1 MGSLNEIEIL
11 NLIELGE
18 DSKTQFKENIHSPDS
33 LAQEMVAFSN
43 ASGGKILI
51 GVQDDGKIKDLTMKD
66 IQRLNQMV
74 SNVSSNK
81 IEPPINPLTET
92 IKINKKKIMVVE
104 IKKGINKPYCTN
116 KGIYLTKAGADK
128 RKISQEELQRLFQ
141 DSNKIYADEMSVMG
155 TSIKDMD
162 TINFKRVYERIYQE
176 SVEENNLSLQQL
188 LNNLDLMSDEN
199 LTLAGLL
206 LFGEKPQARRPLF
219 MIKAVSFFGNDPAG
233 TEYRDEEEIR
243 GTILEQYK
251 GGKSFLLRNLKKIQT
266 KPSFNSEGTPEIPKI
281 VIEELLVNA
290 LIHRNYYIN
299 SPIRL
304 FIFDN
309 RVEILSPGKLPNTLT
324 VEKIKYGL
332 SVARNPVLNSFAAK
346 ILPYRGIGTGIL
358 RAYKAFPDIE
368 FENNVEMDQFKA
380 IIYRVRTDVNI

>member
-1 MGSLNEIEIL
+1 MNEEKIL

-18 DSKTQFKENIHSPDS
+18 DSQTQFKENIHSPDS

-51 GVQDDGKIKDLTMKD
+51 GVQNDGKIKGLTTKD

-74 SNVSSNK
+74 SNVSSNNV
-81 IEPPINPLTET
+81 EPPINPLTKI
-92 IKINKKKIMVVE
+92 IKIKQKKIMVVE
-104 IKKGINKPYCTN
+104 MKRGINKPYCTN
-116 KGIYLTKAGADK
+116 RGIYITKAGADK

-141 DSNKIYADEMSVMG
+141 DSNKIYADEMLVKG
-155 TSIKDMD
+155 TSIKDLD
-162 TINFKRVYERIYQE
+162 IKLFKRTYEKIYEE
-176 SVEENNLSLQQL
+176 SVEESNLSQQQL
-188 LNNLDLMSDEN
+188 LNNLNLMVEDN

-206 LFGEKPQARRPLF
+206 LFGEKPQVSRPIF

-243 GTILEQYK
+243 GTVYGQYK

-266 KPSFNSEGTPEIPKI
+266 SPSFNSEGTPEIPKI

-304 FIFDN
+304 FIFDD
-309 RVEILSPGKLPNTLT
+309 RVEIVSPGKLPNALT

-332 SVARNPVLNSFAAK
+332 SVARNPILNSFASK

-358 RAYKAFPDIE
+358 RAYKAFPSIE
-368 FENNVEMDQFKA
+368 FENNVQLDQFKA
-380 IIYRVRTDVNI
+380 IIYRVNTN